1 MFVETFMMRSLLLA
15 LLLLPTLTA
24 AQDLSLFDSALAQVG
39 MTREDV
45 RFDQDEM
52 AGWGGDRYRMTFFT
66 MFHKN
71 PFKFPK
77 YGELTLAACSSSVTN
92 ITNLVASSARRI
104 DCPVRCGLVSDA
116 LEKYTTSKDSLP
128 LPSITGARNVLSGP
142 EFERLRQ
149 KIDLI
154 YRIIDDKDFFL
165 KSSLG
170 DYDKAGVRKK
180 LFEYF
185 VRDSQTYND
194 LVEQM
199 ADKVDLNRLVAG
211 TEDLAEA
218 TRRLADSLE
227 ICSFPTYKVEFK
239 TRKGLIVVG
248 TKGDDTYEYFDPPL
262 LIVDGGGNDT
272 YKFSGYPTDYP
283 AAIIVDLAG
292 DDKYVSTDSTKAG
305 IGGAILGVS
314 ILIDKAGNDRYEGTN
329 VCQGSGIF
337 GAGVLL
343 DYSGDDIYTSKTWS
357 QACGS
362 FGMGILADSAGADS
376 FYCLSNSQ
384 GFGYTKGTGLLVN
397 FEGDDKY
404 VAEDSYVFAPTQ
416 QTKDHN
422 GSLAQGT
429 GFGKRADF
437 VDGHSWAGG
446 VGILCDI
453 RGNDK
458 YSAGLFAQGCAYW
471 FAVGMLLDGSGDDS
485 YNAVWY
491 VQGSGAHFGA
501 AYLDDF
507 TGNDTYIATM
517 NMSQGSG
524 HDFTI
529 GYLNDRAGDDNY
541 TAPTLS
547 AGGGNANGMGLF
559 HDWSGD
565 DIYKTRGRPVLGQAN
580 PTDMGARKYL
590 YVFGIFVDGG
600 GNDTYNEP
608 WAGNGK
614 RWIGPKANPEK
625 PDPFEIGVGIDG

>member
-1 MFVETFMMRSLLLA
+1 MFRLLLLSSLLLPA
-15 LLLLPTLTA
+15 LSA

-39 MTREDV
+39 MTTNDV

-52 AGWGGDRYRMTFFT
+52 AGWGGDKYRMTFFT
-66 MFHKN
+66 MFHHN

-77 YGELTLAACSSSVTN
+77 YGQLTLEACSTSVTN
-92 ITNLVASSARRI
+92 IVNLVGSSARRI
-104 DCPVRCGLVSDA
+104 DCPVRRGLVSDA
-116 LEKYTTSKDSLP
+116 LEKYTTPHDSLP
-128 LPSITGARNVLSGP
+128 LPSITGSRNVLSGP
-142 EFERLRQ
+142 AFESLRK

-154 YRIIDDKDFFL
+154 YRLIDDKEFVL
-165 KSSLG
+165 KDCFAG
-170 DYDKAGVRKK
+170 YDNDGTRKK
-180 LFEYF
+180 LFDYF
-185 VRDSQTYND
+185 VRDSQSNND
-194 LVEQM
+194 NDRIEEM
-199 ADKVDLNRLVAG
+199 ANKVDLNRLCAG

-218 TRRLADSLE
+218 TRRLADSLDQ
-227 ICSFPTYKVEFK
+227 CSFPITKVEFK

-248 TKGDDTYEYFDPPL
+248 TKGNDSYEYFDPPL

-272 YKFSGYPTDYP
+272 YKFAGYPKEYP
-283 AAIIVDLAG
+283 ASIIVDPSG
-292 DDKYVSTDSTKAG
+292 DDRYISTDSTKAG
-305 IGGAILGVS
+305 IGAAILGVS
-314 ILIDKAGNDRYEGTN
+314 ILIDKAGNDRYEGVN
-329 VCQGSGIF
+329 MCQGAGVF

-343 DYSGDDIYTSKTWS
+343 DYTGDDLYTSKTWS

-362 FGMGILADSAGADS
+362 FGMGILSDSAGADS
-376 FYCLSNSQ
+376 FYCLANAQ
-384 GFGYTKGTGLLVN
+384 GFGFTRGTGLLVN

-446 VGILCDI
+446 VGILCDL

-471 FAVGMLLDGSGDDS
+471 FAVGMLLDGSGDDL

-507 TGNDTYIATM
+507 AGNDTYVASM

-529 GYLNDRAGDDNY
+529 GYLNDRAGNDNY

-547 AGGGNANGMGLF
+547 AGGGNANGMGIF
-559 HDWSGD
+559 DDWSGD

-580 PTDMGARKYL
+580 PTDQGARKYL

-608 WAGNGK
+608 WAANGK

-625 PDPFEIGVGIDG
+625 PDPFEIGVGIDQ